1 VTIREDFVGA
11 VKMATGMLIFLITYL
26 VEASIFGYLTNFL
39 WAILFILS
47 LYPAGLFT
55 VDYFKKYYQ
64 VRGTIKYLRIFMK
77 KGDLIAN
84 LKTTRQELVDEL
96 EMRKEDFIK
105 VRTSLN

>member
-1 VTIREDFVGA
+1 
-11 VKMATGMLIFLITYL
+11 
-26 VEASIFGYLTNFL
+26 
-39 WAILFILS
+39 
-47 LYPAGLFT
+47 
-55 VDYFKKYYQ
+55 
-64 VRGTIKYLRIFMK
+64 MK